1 MAGRG
6 STCHGELVAAG
17 DVLRDVVERTAV
29 SDHVGKSGAGLE
41 RVRLRDGRALVVK
54 RVDPQHDVTLA
65 MTGGGPS
72 REYLLWRDG
81 AFDRLPPGVGHA
93 VVDGWVEGD
102 GTVLVL
108 RDLGDRVLTWE
119 DRLSAGQ
126 AIRIMEAVASLH
138 RAFLGL
144 APSGLAPLD
153 LVVTL
158 FTPRRIREAK
168 VDEVELMRLA
178 LRGWEL
184 FADAVP
190 TEVAD
195 FVLGLLD
202 DPTPLVTALRQSPRT
217 LAHGDLATV
226 NMALDGD
233 DVVLLDWAMATEG
246 PGALD
251 VARFVAGC
259 SSVVDATR
267 EQLIAWY
274 RAAAGPACDD
284 RTLHLGLM
292 SAMVWLGWNK
302 ALDAVEHPDPAVR
315 ARERTD
321 LDWWVDATRTALQSG
336 AI

>member
-1 MAGRG
+1 
-6 STCHGELVAAG
+6 VAAG

-65 MTGGGPS
+65 LTGGGPS
-72 REYLLWRDG
+72 REYVLWRDG
-81 AFDRLPPGVGHA
+81 AFDRLPPGVEHA
-93 VVDGWVEGD
+93 VVDGWVEGED
-102 GTVLVL
+102 TVLVL
-108 RDLGDRVLTWE
+108 RDLGGRVLSWD

-126 AIRIMEAVASLH
+126 AARVMTAVGSLH
-138 RAFLGL
+138 RTFLGQ
-144 APSGLAPLD
+144 APPDLAPLD
-153 LVVTL
+153 LVLTL
-158 FTPRRIREAK
+158 FTPRRIREAN
-168 VDEVELMRLA
+168 VAEVELMRLA

-190 TEVAD
+190 ADVAAP
-195 FVLGLLD
+195 VLALLD
-202 DPTPLVTALRQSPRT
+202 DPAPLVTAMQRAPTT

-226 NMALDGD
+226 NMAFDGP
-233 DVVLLDWAMATEG
+233 VLVLLDWAMATEG

-259 SSVVDATR
+259 SSVVEASR
-267 EQLIAWY
+267 EQVIGWY

-284 RTLHLGLM
+284 RTMHLGLL

-302 ALDAVEHPDPAVR
+302 ALDAVEHPDPATR
-315 ARERTD
+315 AREKAD
-321 LDWWVDATRTALQSG
+321 LDWWVRSTRTALESG